1 MDFLSLSVI
10 VTVAFF
16 PPLLY
21 MAWIRNTERYER
33 EPWRAVFRSFIGGAT
48 VGIGMAAIL
57 EVILVHFYS
66 SSLDFLRGYEL
77 IAKNEASINAI
88 IIAGLIAPFIEE
100 ATKIYGITV
109 SRREIDEIEDGIVY
123 GASSGFGF
131 ASMENL
137 LYEISALISGGFTA
151 WLTVSIIRSLSS
163 ALLHGSATAMSGLG
177 YSLHK
182 FHRGSLLRGYLTAVG
197 MHSSFNVIAS
207 IPIILSGINPLV
219 YLFPLGIGIFYGIT
233 AFSYIRRKIRYY
245 DRPHRPR
252 AHRR

>member
-1 MDFLSLSVI
+1 MNFLSLSVI
-10 VTVAFF
+10 ITVAFF
-16 PPLLY
+16 PPILY
-21 MAWIRNTERYER
+21 MILIRNTERYER
-33 EPWRAVFRSFIGGAT
+33 EPWHAVFRSFIGGAT

-66 SSLDFLRGYEL
+66 SSLDFLREYEF
-77 IAKNEASINAI
+77 IAKHEASVNAL
-88 IIAGLIAPFIEE
+88 IIAGLIAPLVEE

-109 SRREIDEIEDGIVY
+109 SRREINEIEDGLVY

-131 ASMENL
+131 AAMENMV
-137 LYEISALISGGFTA
+137 YEISALLSGGFAA
-151 WLTVSIIRSLSS
+151 WLIVSIIRSLSS

-177 YSLHK
+177 YSLRK

-197 MHSSFNVIAS
+197 MHSSFNIIAS
-207 IPIILSGINPLV
+207 IPIILSGINPAV
-219 YLFPLGIGIFYGIT
+219 YLFPLAIGIAYGIT
-233 AFSYIRRKIRYY
+233 AFSHIRRKIRYY

>member
-10 VTVAFF
+10 LAIAFL

-21 MAWIRNTERYER
+21 MIWIRNTERYER
-33 EPWRAVFRSFIGGAT
+33 EPWYAVFRSFIGGAT
-48 VGIGMAAIL
+48 VGIGIAAIL

-66 SSLDFLRGYEL
+66 SSLEFLRGYEF
-77 IAKNEASINAI
+77 IAKHEASINAL
-88 IIAGLIAPFIEE
+88 IIAGVIAPFVEE

-131 ASMENL
+131 AAMENL
-137 LYEISALISGGFTA
+137 VYEISALLSGGFAA
-151 WLTVSIIRSLSS
+151 WLAVSIIRSLSS

-177 YSLHK
+177 YSLRK

-197 MHSSFNVIAS
+197 MHSSFNIIAS
-207 IPIILSGINPLV
+207 VPILLGGIHPGV
-219 YLFPLGIGIFYGIT
+219 YLFPLTIGITYGIG
-233 AFSYIRRKIRYY
+233 AFSYIRREIRYY
-245 DRPHRPR
+245 DKPRRPR
-252 AHRR
+252 AHRK